1 MPLHS
6 PAMSNEIAGASATSL
21 PFRLHHI
28 GFVVPTLDA
37 GQAMF
42 RSLGFRVDT
51 PAYNDPIQK
60 VTVQFIEPGNGVWIE
75 LIAPAD
81 EKSPVSRFL
90 VQHGAG
96 LHHLCYEV
104 PDIEAASD
112 FLRQAG
118 SVVTCAPVG
127 AVAFAGRR
135 IAFHYWQRQIVE
147 LLEGEKSTV

>member
-1 MPLHS
+1 MTFHAIS
-6 PAMSNEIAGASATSL
+6 MSSENVGTSSSNL

-28 GFVVPTLDA
+28 GFVVPTLEA
-37 GQAMF
+37 GQSMF
-42 RSLGFRVDT
+42 RSLGFPVDT
-51 PAYNDPIQK
+51 PKYNDPVQK
-60 VTVQFIEPGNGVWIE
+60 VTVQFIRPGSDVLIE
-75 LIAPAD
+75 LIAPAQA
-81 EKSPVSRFL
+81 ESPVSRFL
-90 VQHGAG
+90 TKHGAG

-112 FLRQAG
+112 WLRQAG

-147 LLEGEKSTV
+147 LLESEKSIV